1 MQSPIQFQAKG
12 DTSALYQILLVR
24 KMEFEHEHF
33 DNDKEEELKNKKSI
47 AFGFS
52 AILESIANDKRS
64 HHGYTKLEP
73 EEPKQRDKVS
83 KFIIF
88 KKPSRK
94 FVWLSF

>member
-1 MQSPIQFQAKG
+1 
-12 DTSALYQILLVR
+12 
-24 KMEFEHEHF
+24 MEFEHEHF
-33 DNDKEEELKNKKSI
+33 ENDKKEELRNKKSI

-52 AILESIANDKRS
+52 AILDSIANDKRS

-88 KKPSRK
+88 KKRVK
-94 FVWLSF
+94 TFLFRLFWIHIHH